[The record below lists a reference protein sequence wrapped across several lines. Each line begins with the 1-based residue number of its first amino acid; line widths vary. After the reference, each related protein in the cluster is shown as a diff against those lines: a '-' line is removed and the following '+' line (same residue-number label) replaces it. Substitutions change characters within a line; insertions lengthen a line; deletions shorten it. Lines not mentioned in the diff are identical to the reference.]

1 MTKLEFCHC
10 DVISNFNYLSTS
22 CARILPLFKFLM
34 AFLMRLVVT
43 PKCKGFCAKRAGDG
57 PAAAEVL
64 AVLVRLELGA
74 LRVSTTQRTGRIG
87 RKS

>member
-1 MTKLEFCHC
+1 
-10 DVISNFNYLSTS
+10 
-22 CARILPLFKFLM
+22 
-34 AFLMRLVVT
+34 MRLVVT
-43 PKCKGFCAKRAGDG
+43 PKCKGFSAKRAGDG

-74 LRVSTTQRTGRIG
+74 LRVSTAQRTSRIG